1 MGRKWTDSQRK
12 ALEKYD
18 AINTIQFKMK
28 LNKKH
33 DADIIERLNQSG
45 NKQGYIKRLVREDI
59 KKDG

>member
-1 MGRKWTDSQRK
+1 MARKWTDAQRK
-12 ALEKYD
+12 ALAEYD
-18 AINTIQFKMK
+18 ANNTVQVKMK

-59 KKDG
+59 RKGE